1 MVSNTL
7 MEYEYSHV
15 SLRFQLERVIAVFT
29 IYSSGPSQLCFA
41 FVHLVVNAFLL
52 RCQVTE
58 ICDRVAKEPHE
69 ANKPCGKWMEMDGR
83 SWGNVSEINV
93 MIRAFVSRKKWW
105 IV

>member
-69 ANKPCGKWMEMDGR
+69 AIQTKHAGNGWKWMGDLGEMCL
-83 SWGNVSEINV
+83 
-93 MIRAFVSRKKWW
+93 K
-105 IV
+105 